1 MASKHLHIHDAI
13 VIGANTC
20 RFLLAA
26 VFLFSGFVKAN
37 DPLGT
42 VYKVQD
48 YLDAWGAFSL
58 SGGSFPYLA
67 SFLMAA
73 FEFSIGVYLLFGIR
87 RWATSILVLLFMSVM
102 TPLTLWLAIANPI
115 SDCGCFGDAVV
126 LTNWETFFKN
136 LVLLAA
142 AVCLFKWRRFIFK
155 LVTTKV
161 DWLISLYSI
170 IFILF
175 FTIFCYRY
183 LPVFDFLP
191 YHIGAD
197 IRKGMEIPEGE
208 KPSVY
213 ETIFTYEKDGVKKD
227 FTIDNYPG
235 DSLWTFV
242 DSHTVLKEKGYEP
255 PIQDFALMSY
265 EDGTNLTD
273 EILADSQYV
282 FLLVAPW
289 LDRADDSSIDLINEI
304 YDYSVEHD
312 YRFLCVTSST
322 DEAISAWQEN
332 TGAEYPFAL
341 ADEIT
346 LKSMV
351 RYNPGLMLLKNGV
364 VLNKW
369 SANAL
374 PDEYQLNAPLD
385 RLPLGEIQLKGVS
398 RKLME
403 VTGSFLAPLAALTII
418 DLLWMKYR
426 RRKEKKQKKVPDK
439 ADNENPEE

>member
-1 MASKHLHIHDAI
+1 
-13 VIGANTC
+13 
-20 RFLLAA
+20 
-26 VFLFSGFVKAN
+26 
-37 DPLGT
+37 
-42 VYKVQD
+42 
-48 YLDAWGAFSL
+48 
-58 SGGSFPYLA
+58 
-67 SFLMAA
+67 
-73 FEFSIGVYLLFGIR
+73 
-87 RWATSILVLLFMSVM
+87 
-102 TPLTLWLAIANPI
+102 
-115 SDCGCFGDAVV
+115 
-126 LTNWETFFKN
+126 
-136 LVLLAA
+136 
-142 AVCLFKWRRFIFK
+142 
-155 LVTTKV
+155 
-161 DWLISLYSI
+161 
-170 IFILF
+170 
-175 FTIFCYRY
+175 
-183 LPVFDFLP
+183 
-191 YHIGAD
+191 
-197 IRKGMEIPEGE
+197 
-208 KPSVY
+208 
-213 ETIFTYEKDGVKKD
+213 
-227 FTIDNYPG
+227 
-235 DSLWTFV
+235 
-242 DSHTVLKEKGYEP
+242 
-255 PIQDFALMSY
+255 MSY

-289 LDRADDSSIDLINEI
+289 LDQADDSSIDLINEI